1 MELTDL
7 NLLLKLLFSHLIVDF
22 ILQTNKIVRKKREG
36 KYQYHIIHSLTQA
49 LVTYIVAGLWNCW
62 FIIPIIFITHF
73 AIDLWKITQKE
84 KLYSFIIDQVLHIL
98 VLAFYSS
105 GKCYLVLSYPRNSQ
119 TYPLLLSERRD
130 FRHENKIKLQDY
142 SHFDQYITSGAVVLA
157 GILAERIV

>member
-1 MELTDL
+1 MISKFIVSTRI
-7 NLLLKLLFSHLIVDF
+7 NLFRLFSKNQPKQV
-22 ILQTNKIVRKKREG
+22 V
-36 KYQYHIIHSLTQA
+36 
-49 LVTYIVAGLWNCW
+49 
-62 FIIPIIFITHF
+62 IFITHF

-157 GILAERIV
+157 GILAERICVWLIIRKYLSASTN

>member
-62 FIIPIIFITHF
+62 FIIPVIFITHF

-84 KLYSFIIDQVLHIL
+84 KLY
-98 VLAFYSS
+98 
-105 GKCYLVLSYPRNSQ
+105 
-119 TYPLLLSERRD
+119 
-130 FRHENKIKLQDY
+130 
-142 SHFDQYITSGAVVLA
+142 
-157 GILAERIV
+157 

>member
-1 MELTDL
+1 MISKFIVSTRI
-7 NLLLKLLFSHLIVDF
+7 NLFRLFSKNQPKQV
-22 ILQTNKIVRKKREG
+22 V
-36 KYQYHIIHSLTQA
+36 
-49 LVTYIVAGLWNCW
+49 
-62 FIIPIIFITHF
+62 IFITHF

-98 VLAFYSS
+98 ILAFYSS

>member
-62 FIIPIIFITHF
+62 FIIPII
-73 AIDLWKITQKE
+73 
-84 KLYSFIIDQVLHIL
+84 S
-98 VLAFYSS
+98 
-105 GKCYLVLSYPRNSQ
+105 
-119 TYPLLLSERRD
+119 
-130 FRHENKIKLQDY
+130 
-142 SHFDQYITSGAVVLA
+142 
-157 GILAERIV
+157 

>member
-1 MELTDL
+1 MISKFIVSTRI
-7 NLLLKLLFSHLIVDF
+7 NLFRLFSKNQPKQV
-22 ILQTNKIVRKKREG
+22 V
-36 KYQYHIIHSLTQA
+36 
-49 LVTYIVAGLWNCW
+49 
-62 FIIPIIFITHF
+62 IFITHF